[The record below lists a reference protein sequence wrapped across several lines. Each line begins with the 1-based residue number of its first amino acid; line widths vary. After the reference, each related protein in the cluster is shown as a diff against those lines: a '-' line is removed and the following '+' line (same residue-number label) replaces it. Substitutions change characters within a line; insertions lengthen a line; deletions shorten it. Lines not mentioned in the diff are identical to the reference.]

1 MNQLNWKDVTPSFEQ
16 YEDILK
22 SASSLPKKKFVE
34 LQPRLLATVERFK
47 KIKGLTRFLV
57 INCADNTVYRKFI
70 CDVVTDGLEP
80 TIMTESLDAKL
91 LFDRYSVDLKG
102 DVVVEAGLLSKAN
115 GGYLILP
122 ANLILANPGY
132 WPSIKSAIQG
142 KPVNPLN
149 VSPTRL
155 PI

>member
-102 DVVVEAGLLSKAN
+102 DV
-115 GGYLILP
+115 
-122 ANLILANPGY
+122 
-132 WPSIKSAIQG
+132 
-142 KPVNPLN
+142 
-149 VSPTRL
+149 
-155 PI
+155 